1 MRLKVGLWFGLVLN
15 GRLYKIVK
23 VSIDDGKNGKKE
35 WQDGKNGKKERHLET
50 SHVCLGPQEICIEP
64 ICCRLRPSLPDNET
78 KFRRMREI
86 LKMIKPLM
94 LLFVQSSEPQTDL
107 FTSHAQVKG
116 KVKVKGK
123 RRVKVK

>member
-35 WQDGKNGKKERHLET
+35 WHLET

-64 ICCRLRPSLPDNET
+64 ICCRLCPSLPDNET

-94 LLFVQSSEPQTDL
+94 LLFVQSSEPQTGL
-107 FTSHAQVKG
+107 SAEVKG
-116 KVKVKGK
+116 KVKGK
-123 RRVKVK
+123 RRA